1 MAKNK
6 NGLKKTGTTHFG
18 IQRKIVAN
26 MTAESW
32 ETIPHVTYNYEPD
45 VTEFMIEYK
54 RLNENCAPENKV
66 TLNTLMLKIIVEG
79 LKADPAMNA
88 HINFDRK
95 LVRGEL
101 HTFEDINISM
111 PMVLP
116 NGEMMTI
123 NLHNFESKTLDQ
135 MVDYIA
141 DVNRRV
147 KNTDLNEVMFDVSL
161 DNTLTAL
168 KQGKIKQT
176 IYRLIGS
183 KTGKHKVK
191 TLSGKAKKAYEAIPE
206 TDRLTKHDI
215 EPGTITVSNIG
226 STYRQQR
233 GATCL
238 LEIVPPQVCA
248 IALGA
253 VQDKPVVIVNEAGEK
268 EIAIRQVMPLCIA
281 FDHRALDFGEI
292 VPFIKRLDEIFEEP
306 EIIHTWRD
314 GGTDDLDMEEIKIE
328 RQEREAKFA
337 ESKEREK
344 LRKEAEEKA
353 RRAEREA
360 QKKIQKAERA
370 KKEAERLKK
379 EAERAEKEAEEKA
392 KKEEERAEKE
402 TERAEK
408 EAEERAKKEAER
420 LKKEAE
426 RAEKEAE
433 EKAKREAERLKK
445 EAERAEKEAEEKAR
459 KEEERAKKE
468 AEKAKKE
475 AERAERE
482 AQEKARKEE
491 ERAKREAEK
500 AKKEAER
507 AEKEALEKARKEE
520 ERAKREAER
529 LKREAEKEEERAK
542 REAEKAKKEAERAE
556 KEALEKAR
564 REAEKEEKIRRDI
577 ERAEE
582 EAKKAEAEAQEAAR
596 LAEEAKRNAEEI

>member
-54 RLNENCAPENKV
+54 RLNENCAPEDKV
-66 TLNTLMLKIIVEG
+66 TLNTIMLKIIVEG

-95 LVRGEL
+95 LVRGEI

-123 NLHNFESKTLDQ
+123 NLHNFESKNLNQ
-135 MVDYIA
+135 MADYIA

-215 EPGTITVSNIG
+215 EPGTITISNIG

-233 GATCL
+233 GETCL
-238 LEIVPPQVCA
+238 LEIIPPQVCA

-292 VPFIKRLDEIFEEP
+292 VPFIKKLDEIFEEP

-328 RQEREAKFA
+328 RQEREAKFE

-353 RRAEREA
+353 KKAEREA
-360 QKKIQKAERA
+360 QKKLQKA
-370 KKEAERLKK
+370 
-379 EAERAEKEAEEKA
+379 
-392 KKEEERAEKE
+392 
-402 TERAEK
+402 
-408 EAEERAKKEAER
+408 
-420 LKKEAE
+420 
-426 RAEKEAE
+426 
-433 EKAKREAERLKK
+433 EKAKREAEKLKK
-445 EAERAEKEAEEKAR
+445 EAEEK
-459 KEEERAKKE
+459 AKKE

-475 AERAERE
+475 AEKAEKE
-482 AQEKARKEE
+482 AEKAKKDAEE
-491 ERAKREAEK
+491 KAKKEAEK
-500 AKKEAER
+500 AKKEAEK
-507 AEKEALEKARKEE
+507 AEKEAEEKAK
-520 ERAKREAER
+520 K
-529 LKREAEKEEERAK
+529 
-542 REAEKAKKEAERAE
+542 EAEKAKKEAEKAE
-556 KEALEKAR
+556 K
-564 REAEKEEKIRRDI
+564 EAEKEEKIRRDI
-577 ERAEE
+577 EKAEE
-582 EAKKAEAEAQEAAR
+582 EAKKAEEEAQEAAR
-596 LAEEAKRNAEEI
+596 LAEEAKKNAEEI

>member
-54 RLNENCAPENKV
+54 RLNENCAPEDKV

-123 NLHNFESKTLDQ
+123 NLHNFESKTLGQ

-253 VQDKPVVIVNEAGEK
+253 VQDRPVVIVNEAGEK

-337 ESKEREK
+337 ESKERER

-353 RRAEREA
+353 KKAEREA
-360 QKKIQKAERA
+360 QKKLQIAEKA
-370 KKEAERLKK
+370 KKEAER
-379 EAERAEKEAEEKA
+379 A
-392 KKEEERAEKE
+392 KR
-402 TERAEK
+402 

-420 LKKEAE
+420 LKKEAERVEKEAEEKAKKEADRLKKESE

-445 EAERAEKEAEEKAR
+445 EAEKAEKEAEEKAKKEAEKAKKEAEKAEKAKR
-459 KEEERAKKE
+459 EAEERAKKEEERAKKEAEKAVKQAEERAKREEERAKKEAEKAVKQAEEKAKKE

-475 AERAERE
+475 AERAKKE
-482 AQEKARKEE
+482 AEEKAK
-491 ERAKREAEK
+491 KEAEK
-500 AKKEAER
+500 AKKEAE
-507 AEKEALEKARKEE
+507 KAVK
-520 ERAKREAER
+520 
-529 LKREAEKEEERAK
+529 
-542 REAEKAKKEAERAE
+542 
-556 KEALEKAR
+556 
-564 REAEKEEKIRRDI
+564 EAEKEEKIRRDI

-596 LAEEAKRNAEEI
+596 LAEEAKKNAEEI